1 MGSLV
6 GVSVIMARK
15 HFDSEGMS
23 LMQGRAIA
31 SDPMQSVPT
40 WMEAAVALALLG
52 PAKHYESILDRVRTS
67 VFQQGRKERYLLI
80 LLL

>member
-6 GVSVIMARK
+6 GVSVTMARK

-31 SDPMQSVPT
+31 SDPMQSVPNLDGGSSCISI
-40 WMEAAVALALLG
+40 AGALPSIMRASWTELG
-52 PAKHYESILDRVRTS
+52 PLSSSKG
-67 VFQQGRKERYLLI
+67 GRKGIY
-80 LLL
+80 

>member
-1 MGSLV
+1 MAFPWLFISLSTAGLMEMELMGSLV

-52 PAKHYESILDRVRTS
+52 PCQAL
-67 VFQQGRKERYLLI
+67 
-80 LLL
+80 